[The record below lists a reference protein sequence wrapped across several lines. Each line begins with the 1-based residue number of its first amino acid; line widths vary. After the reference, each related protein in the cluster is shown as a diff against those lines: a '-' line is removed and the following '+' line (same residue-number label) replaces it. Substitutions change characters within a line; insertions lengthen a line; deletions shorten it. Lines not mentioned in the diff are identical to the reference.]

1 MKFIFPCRDRRQSV
15 GKQLKLL
22 PLRRAAE
29 RRRPVCPAIQ
39 PTTPGIKPASGSRE
53 IIPARRRA
61 ASGTFE
67 VSHFLWRGLA
77 VGSLIF
83 IVLLLSGTGAR
94 AQESRPS
101 EYDVKAAFLLN
112 FAKFVEWPTNAFAD
126 AQAPLVIGVLNSD
139 PFRGGLQAMVA
150 GRKIRGRPVT
160 VRILHTPAE
169 ATNCHVL
176 FIPAAAR
183 KQIPAALE
191 AVRHTRVLTV
201 GETPGFC
208 EAGGMIDFVIEN
220 HQVHFDINNKAAQ
233 AAGLKISSKLL
244 TLARRLLQ

>member
-1 MKFIFPCRDRRQSV
+1 MNFTFPCRDRRQSV
-15 GKQLKLL
+15 GEQLKLL

-29 RRRPVCPAIQ
+29 RRRRVCPTIQ
-39 PTTPGIKPASGSRE
+39 LATPGIKPARVSRKK
-53 IIPARRRA
+53 IPARSQA
-61 ASGTFE
+61 GNGIFE
-67 VSHFLWRGLA
+67 ISCFLWHGAAL
-77 VGSLIF
+77 GSLIF
-83 IVLLLSGTGAR
+83 ILLLLSVAGAR
-94 AQESRPS
+94 AQESRPP

-139 PFRGGLQAMVA
+139 PFRGSLQAIVA
-150 GRKIRGRPVT
+150 GRKIGGRPVT

-176 FIPAAAR
+176 FIPAAAQ

-191 AVRHTRVLTV
+191 AARRARVLTV